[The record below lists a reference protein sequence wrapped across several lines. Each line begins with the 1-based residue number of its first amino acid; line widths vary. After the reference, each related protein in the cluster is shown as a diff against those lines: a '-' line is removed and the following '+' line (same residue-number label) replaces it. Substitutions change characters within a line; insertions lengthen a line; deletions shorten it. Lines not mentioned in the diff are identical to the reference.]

1 MRFKDFISETTI
13 QLKTKQIPENYRSM
27 LDEFLA
33 QTTAHYFDRQIRIWN
48 DAVGISLV
56 FFDGV
61 FDLQTIMTFSDKN
74 QGDASKALKWLT
86 SLADKH
92 KCALT
97 LEVVPLK
104 AGSDTGKNLTK
115 KDLIAW
121 YKRHGFKKDMGDSY
135 RREPQ

>member
-1 MRFKDFISETTI
+1 MRFKQFMQESIKIGGKKLPDNS
-13 QLKTKQIPENYRSM
+13 QAM
-27 LDEFLA
+27 LDEYFEG
-33 QTTAHYFDRQIRIWN
+33 TSPHPFDRSLRIWN
-48 DAVGISLV
+48 DVVGISLV
-56 FFDGV
+56 FFDGA

-92 KCALT
+92 KCVLT

-121 YKRHGFKKDMGDSY
+121 YKRNGFKKDMGDVY

>member
-1 MRFKDFISETTI
+1 MRFKQFITET
-13 QLKTKQIPENYRSM
+13 LKLGVRKMPENYQAM
-27 LDEFLA
+27 FDEFLA
-33 QTTAHYFDRQIRIWN
+33 QTTAHYFDRRTRIWN
-48 DAVGISLV
+48 DVVGISLV

-61 FDLQTIMTFSDKN
+61 FDLEAIMTFSDKN

-92 KCALT
+92 KCVLT

-121 YKRHGFKKDMGDSY
+121 YKRNGFKKDMGDAY